1 MFTPDY
7 IPEGFNK
14 VEAAQAAQIL
24 SKSGSRQGVYFFK
37 GDRIVLGDQIYS
49 KTRQVKTADGKT
61 EDRNIPYIAAE
72 INGKNTLI
80 PMSAF
85 RNFPV
90 VDTEKF
96 FEAYPQMKPLYNGS
110 DYERYELLK
119 GKTLTVV
126 ELVDGKSFD
135 FAKSDFTNR
144 NYVYKNSKFAV
155 FNF

>member
-1 MFTPDY
+1 MFTTN

-37 GDRIVLGDQIYS
+37 GDKIVLGEQIYS
-49 KTRQVKTADGKT
+49 KVRQVKTAAGQT
-61 EDRNIPYIAAE
+61 EDRIIPYLAAE
-72 INGKNTLI
+72 VNGRDTLI

-96 FEAYPQMKPLYNGS
+96 FDQHPQMKPLYNGT
-110 DYERYELLK
+110 DYDRYELLK
-119 GKTLTVV
+119 GKTLTVTDV
-126 ELVDGKSFD
+126 VSGKGFD
-135 FAKSDFTNR
+135 FAKSDFANR
-144 NYVYKNSKFAV
+144 NYVYKDSKFAV
-155 FNF
+155 FEF

>member
-1 MFTPDY
+1 MFDPSY
-7 IPEGFNK
+7 IPEGFNR
-14 VEAAQAAQIL
+14 VEASQAAQIL

-37 GDRIVLGDQIYS
+37 DDKIVLGDQIYS
-49 KTRQVKTADGKT
+49 KTRQVKTADGKM

-96 FEAYPQMKPLYNGS
+96 FDAYPQMKPLYNGS

-119 GKTLTVV
+119 GKTLTVTDV
-126 ELVDGKSFD
+126 VTGKSFD
-135 FAKSDFTNR
+135 FAKSDFTAR
-144 NYVYKNSKFAV
+144 NYVYKDSKFAI
-155 FNF
+155 FTF